1 MNLIFKLIG
10 SIILSF
16 ETCWKTKTFIKALT
30 VIGYLFPCSPQ
41 QVALVRSWSTKIQLQ
56 HHFPPRHTVFKT
68 RMLGQSCLLWGAV
81 LPMTM
86 PNPMREVNG
95 AEENHNVANST
106 IGTCQLQWL
115 AIGL

>member
-41 QVALVRSWSTKIQLQ
+41 QVALVRSWSTK
-56 HHFPPRHTVFKT
+56 F
-68 RMLGQSCLLWGAV
+68 SCNIIFLPAILSSKRECWG
-81 LPMTM
+81 
-86 PNPMREVNG
+86 
-95 AEENHNVANST
+95 NHACCGVQY
-106 IGTCQLQWL
+106 CP
-115 AIGL
+115 